1 MRGEW
6 QRIQRDDWPDDK
18 FFVGWVGKFKA
29 AQGAPV
35 REAVGKR
42 RRKRAAAD

>member
-6 QRIQRDDWPDDK
+6 QRIQRDDWPDD
-18 FFVGWVGKFKA
+18 KFKA